1 MYSLFIR
8 QAIEPKSPTD
18 FHLSIRRECLRQSTT
33 RDQAAGIRKRI
44 RVTYQ
49 TEFGGGWTQRKL
61 EVLRKYLQAYT
72 KIFKRNP
79 RARFYSITYVD
90 AFAGTGTLRRPALGA
105 LAKHLPEL
113 QENEKEFRKGSVTR
127 ALEVEPPFDKYVF
140 IEKDTKKCGELA
152 SITAQ
157 FAGRRK
163 VSVVNEDANRGLLRW
178 CQNLDTGRE
187 RAVVFL
193 DPFGAS
199 VKWEV
204 IAALG
209 RTRAVDLWVLFPYF
223 AINRMLVRDRRPPKA
238 WADRLTSV
246 FGTEAWEH
254 SFYSTASFRSLI
266 DSQSI
271 ESVWKSA
278 DHRAITHFFVE
289 QLRQEFV
296 AVSNPFPMHNSNGA
310 LLFILFFA
318 AANEHSAKTG
328 LKIANDIIGKIDRS

>member
-1 MYSLFIR
+1 M
-8 QAIEPKSPTD
+8 
-18 FHLSIRRECLRQSTT
+18 
-33 RDQAAGIRKRI
+33 
-44 RVTYQ
+44 TYQ

-79 RARFYSITYVD
+79 RARFYSISYVD
-90 AFAGTGTLRRPALGA
+90 AFAGTGTIRRPALGA
-105 LAKHLPEL
+105 IAKLLPEL

-140 IEKDTKKCGELA
+140 IEKDARKCGELE
-152 SITAQ
+152 SIAAK
-157 FAGRRK
+157 FVGRRR
-163 VSVVNEDANRGLLRW
+163 VEVVNEDANKGLLTW
-178 CQNLDTGRE
+178 CDNLDTKRE

-199 VKWEV
+199 VKWDV

-223 AINRMLVRDRRPPKA
+223 AINRMLVRNRRPPKA

-246 FGTEAWEH
+246 FGTSDWEAT
-254 SFYSTASFRSLI
+254 FYSTTLFRSLL
-266 DSQSI
+266 DSRKVESI
-271 ESVWKSA
+271 QKSV
-278 DHRAITHFFVE
+278 DHRAITEFFVE
-289 QLRQEFV
+289 RLRQEFI

-318 AANEHSAKTG
+318 AANERSAKTG

>member
-1 MYSLFIR
+1 M
-8 QAIEPKSPTD
+8 
-18 FHLSIRRECLRQSTT
+18 
-33 RDQAAGIRKRI
+33 
-44 RVTYQ
+44 TYQ
-49 TEFGGGWTQRKL
+49 TEFGGGWTQQKL

-72 KIFKRNP
+72 TIFKKNP
-79 RARFYSITYVD
+79 QARFYSISYVD

-105 LAKHLPEL
+105 LAKFLPEL

-127 ALEVEPPFDKYVF
+127 ALEVEPSFDKYLL
-140 IEKDTKKCGELA
+140 IEKDAKQCGELE

-163 VSVVNEDANRGLLRW
+163 AHVLNEDANSALLDW
-178 CQNLDTGRE
+178 CKSLDTIHE

-199 VKWEV
+199 VKWET

-223 AINRMLVRDRRPPKA
+223 AINRMLVRNRRPPKA

-246 FGTEAWEH
+246 FGTPEWEDT
-254 SFYSTASFRSLI
+254 FYSTTSFGSLL
-266 DSQSI
+266 DSGSV
-271 ESVWKSA
+271 ESVHKSA
-278 DHRAITHFFVE
+278 DHRVITDFFVRR
-289 QLRQEFV
+289 LSRAFV
-296 AVSNPFPMHNSNGA
+296 AVSNPFPMHNSHGA